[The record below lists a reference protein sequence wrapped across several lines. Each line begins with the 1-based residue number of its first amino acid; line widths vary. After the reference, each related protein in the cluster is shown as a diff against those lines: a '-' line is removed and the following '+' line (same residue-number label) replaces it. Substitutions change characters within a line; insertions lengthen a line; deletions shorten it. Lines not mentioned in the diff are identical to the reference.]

1 MIPEPLSSIACCLR
15 LVAVM
20 LSQHL
25 RGCRNPPPLMDQSLH
40 AIDCMHRSTNRLIP
54 DPSHSLI
61 ARISTMDQGS
71 GRLSVYPGKLI
82 PGLTATVQQYAPR
95 TSVVRPGI
103 SSKAVG
109 LVKPCYNPSV
119 VSFIKFRN
127 Y

>member
-71 GRLSVYPGKLI
+71 ADPRSISLGKQPKLARSPLHLI
-82 PGLTATVQQYAPR
+82 QWTRDQ
-95 TSVVRPGI
+95 
-103 SSKAVG
+103 
-109 LVKPCYNPSV
+109 
-119 VSFIKFRN
+119 
-127 Y
+127 